1 MTAAASAGRP
11 YLLDTS
17 VILHLVRGKALGQ
30 QIQETFDLIHC
41 QPRPLVSVVSLAE
54 ARVLAEASNW
64 GEAKRQALDTAFRS
78 LTIVNINHPS
88 VIDAY
93 VQLDL
98 HARAHPQGA
107 RTMGKNDLWIAAT
120 AIAAQAVLLTTDKD
134 FAFLIPSPVQGHV
147 IASA

>member
-1 MTAAASAGRP
+1 MTAATSAGRP

-30 QIQETFDLIHC
+30 QIQATYDLIQC

-93 VQLDL
+93 VQLEL

-107 RTMGKNDLWIAAT
+107 RRMGKNDLWIAAT
-120 AIAAQAVLLTTDKD
+120 AVAAQAVLLTTDKD
-134 FAFLIPSPVQGHV
+134 FAFLIPSPVRGHV
-147 IASA
+147 IASS